1 MENYKNMSPSS
12 QEMWGPVYDEF
23 KKAIHNNLVP
33 KKLYD
38 RDIKRRDND
47 TRKIQLE
54 LRKTT
59 QEFEKL
65 KGDHKQLTEKYNQLK
80 DQRLDDSLKIENLE
94 AVIKNLRTEN
104 AKLQDVKNESEKLKS
119 DHSQLTETYNQL
131 KDERLG
137 DGLKIDV
144 LQAEMKAFEAEK
156 KTFDVKFDAVSS
168 KLKLKTHEYDSLI
181 KSKAKSQ
188 DIKIFVTPESQVQ
201 KSSIGT
207 QTIKQEP
214 EEIGVVNVP
223 ASSSS
228 QPKPPPAKPGTK
240 RTSSNDDNRKIT
252 KAKRKKID
260 STTRLTRKSTG
271 NKPKFTCM
279 DCHYDWG
286 SDVVENHIFDPD
298 KTGVSNPRHTIQT
311 FSSIDDYKI
320 HRHEVHD
327 AIYTELVNH
336 YQSYNG
342 RTDCTC
348 KICGLKFTNKDVH
361 DMHVDLD
368 HINLTGMSNQ
378 EIFGLYMKY
387 Y

>member
-1 MENYKNMSPSS
+1 MEDYKKMSPSD

-23 KKAIHNNLVP
+23 KKAIHKNLLP
-33 KKLYD
+33 KKLYE
-38 RDIKRRDND
+38 RLNND
-47 TRKIQLE
+47 YY
-54 LRKTT
+54 
-59 QEFEKL
+59 
-65 KGDHKQLTEKYNQLK
+65 QLTVQYNQLK
-80 DQRLDDSLKIENLE
+80 DQQHGDSLKIVCLE
-94 AVIKNLRTEN
+94 AGNKKLRTEN
-104 AKLQDVKNESEKLKS
+104 EKLQDVKNELKKLQS
-119 DHSQLTETYNQL
+119 DHSQLTEAYNQL

-137 DGLKIDV
+137 DALKINV
-144 LQAEMKAFEAEK
+144 LQAEK
-156 KTFDVKFDAVSS
+156 KTFEVKFDEVSS
-168 KLKLKTHEYDSLI
+168 KLKLKTHEYDSLL
-181 KSKAKSQ
+181 KSRSKSQ
-188 DIKIFVTPESQVQ
+188 DNKIFVTPESQVQ